1 MQYYIQYVLCKV
13 KHSVR
18 VNERENNHTD
28 SITGTV
34 VNLTTSCAFQYILK
48 YIQHNSQ
55 LEKNTTVVIY
65 IYLEELLCK
74 YCLLFISIETTTDTK
89 SSHTI

>member
-34 VNLTTSCAFQYILK
+34 VYLTTSCAFQYILK

-65 IYLEELLCK
+65 IY
-74 YCLLFISIETTTDTK
+74 I
-89 SSHTI
+89 